1 MHFATT
7 ARIQTQ
13 ALSKKPSSSEKPREQ
28 TACSIKLFLENR
40 IISLG
45 IMELV

>member
-28 TACSIKLFLENR
+28 TCSIKLFLENR